1 MRVVTVF
8 SSVYPESELL
18 ANKPSSSVKRKTASR
33 VTRSSPDN
41 QSLKLIMLLDDFS
54 LLIVLLAAGE

>member
-18 ANKPSSSVKRKTASR
+18 PKKPSSSAKRKTASR

-41 QSLKLIMLLDDFS
+41 QSLKLIMLQDDFS

>member
-33 VTRSSPDN
+33 VTRSSRDN